1 MNTLRVVVMFNTKRE
16 ILFTILAGFFVT
28 NAIVGELIGGKLI
41 QIGPFTMSIGII
53 PWPVVFLATDII
65 NEYFGKKGVRRLTLM
80 TAGLIV
86 YTFLIL
92 LAGMSVTASGIS
104 PVSDAQFRAVFGQSM
119 WIILGSITAFL
130 ASQLVDVLVFWLIRS
145 RTGKKM
151 IWLRATGSTV
161 VSQLIDTFIVTGIAF
176 WLPGKLTFTEYLNT
190 AFTGYS
196 AKLIIAVALTPF
208 IYLGHSL
215 VHKYIGKVESEKMI
229 TDTANLESL

>member
-1 MNTLRVVVMFNTKRE
+1 MFNTKRE

-53 PWPVVFLATDII
+53 PWPVVFLAKDII
-65 NEYFGKKGVRRLTLM
+65 NEYYGKKGVRRLSLM

-86 YTFLIL
+86 YTFILL

-104 PVSDAQFRAVFGQSM
+104 PVSDEQFKGVFGQSM
-119 WIILGSITAFL
+119 WIIAGSIIAFL
-130 ASQLVDVLVFWLIRS
+130 SSQLIDVLVFWLIRS
-145 RTGKKM
+145 RTGKKL

-176 WLPGKLTFTEYLNT
+176 WLPGKLSFSDYINT
-190 AFTGYS
+190 AFTGYT
-196 AKLIIAVALTPF
+196 AKLIIAIAITPL
-208 IYLGHSL
+208 IYLGHALIHAYLGKEQSEQL
-215 VHKYIGKVESEKMI
+215 VEE
-229 TDTANLESL
+229 TAELEE

>member
-1 MNTLRVVVMFNTKRE
+1 MFNTRKD

-53 PWPVVFLATDII
+53 PWPVVFLTTDII

-86 YTFLIL
+86 YTFIIL

-104 PVSDAQFRAVFGQSM
+104 PVSDEQFRGVFGQSM
-119 WIILGSITAFL
+119 WIIVGSITAFL
-130 ASQLVDVLVFWLIRS
+130 ASQLIDVLVFWLIRS
-145 RTGKKM
+145 RTGKRM

-176 WLPGKLTFTEYLNT
+176 WLPGKLSFTDYINT
-190 AFTGYS
+190 AATGYS
-196 AKLIIAVALTPF
+196 AKLIIAVCLTPLIYF
-208 IYLGHSL
+208 GHFLVHRYLGREQSDEISSDVAREVL
-215 VHKYIGKVESEKMI
+215 
-229 TDTANLESL
+229 DRDP